1 MQGLENNNIDLKN
14 LPSTPLYPLKKPILT
29 PEQLE
34 QKKKDLIADLNQKSK
49 ELTDLGLL
57 DKLGGFVGYQTDNAK
72 EREKQL
78 TDLKT
83 QALDNKIEFKD
94 LPNALK
100 DDYYN
105 KAETSILNPLKTK
118 NEIAKK
124 DYQKDLQRKAI
135 LQKKSQ
141 ELTESD
147 KELIVNDSGFFNNA
161 LDAITG
167 KSEVEKLKE
176 FKEKEKAKDITKEIQ
191 KAYSAFSNI
200 DKNKDFFSLFS
211 SPDKEAQEKAKQDFE
226 TIAKNLYH
234 FDSVIYNEKNEPFVT
249 KGDKVYKINDG
260 FIDNFTQSLVNN
272 KFSIAG
278 SVAGGITGAKYGKN
292 VGALGLVGGA
302 IAGAALGSTIG
313 AASDAIVT
321 NLALDREN
329 KADEIIR
336 HALSEGALSL
346 ATDTI
351 MLGAGKA
358 IKPLVKAPLKLAE
371 MSMPFQFTK
380 NFFTGNTKR
389 ASEIIENTLSKEQQQ
404 ALKEFSAQFGGET
417 KINQESGKDFL
428 RDKIKS
434 VFKGDENK
442 LKAYD
447 KVKEILTLDNH
458 KEQQQAFIRAIR
470 SDETGN
476 TLAFLV
482 EAANLSPKA
491 NANLKSIL
499 NQTTEN
505 LTKSL
510 KQFDLKDYEIKSVF
524 DNLEQGTK
532 ESYDKALNEIIG
544 KLYDNSYKVNLR
556 ESVQDA
562 TNFEKFLND
571 LKAQGEIDPQAK
583 SFLRQI
589 EENVYNPNGV
599 TYEQLK
605 NSRQLINAYLRNVK
619 DPSTLGYIQKASAN
633 FLKND
638 IDSAIE
644 SLLKQNKSAYE
655 KISELQKS
663 AISDYRDMK
672 QALELVD
679 KAKIRDKNTQESDAI
694 SSLMK
699 IIQGQ
704 GQKDLTN
711 YQALTKGLNQSD
723 KERLE
728 LSMLNRLM
736 EQSLK
741 QDESLKVFDSAQFFN
756 KLNEF
761 KEDVFTT
768 PKAKEYIDIASGFH
782 KLFKNDAKIAESLK
796 PAITKNLSQGL
807 ATSLS
812 GALKYQWT
820 KFTLGTLYRN
830 APDRIL
836 GVKLP
841 KALNEATAGAALKYH
856 LKRALERSHSISD
869 FSKNLEL
876 SAQNAKFSNNTLKII
891 EELNNGVKQA
901 SEEIKA
907 KATKYEKALQELQK
921 IDESK
926 LTKEQ
931 QQVLKVFKGELDP
944 TEIKGIDLNDLYILD
959 QGTRHAT
966 TKKILVKHYGEENT
980 GGLTNDELINMSEVI
995 KNGSVLL
1002 ESFERLK
1009 NGFRYG
1015 YEWENNGVKL
1025 RLVVDD
1031 LNDGNKIFDFYR
1043 NFKDFRDARPQ
1054 PSTSKDNGT
1063 QPITLDENN
1072 PTQKPLKDQEDLLK
1086 NTELNNETTQEVK
1099 NLSPLEQA
1107 NAEKLAKLE
1116 SEAKQS
1122 EQEFL
1127 KAKEQELKRKE
1138 ALKKKLEHERGN
1150 AGNIESQTKI
1160 EVGEDIPTEIQAQIP
1175 KSRVR
1180 LNEREIY
1187 DLDYAIV
1194 KAKDLKPSFTTG
1206 GTQKRTDMN
1215 EEQIKSIAENFD
1227 PKKIFGSGGF
1237 EDLPIILHDGQV
1249 IAGNHRIQGMLNFTP
1264 KSRYIYNKAI
1274 KEYYHIDLKPDE
1286 LLVRVPHQRLDNTEI
1301 NNLAA
1306 SSNQGRFNSESDHA
1320 IAVLSHY
1327 EAKLKE
1333 LDQKLDADSIYS
1345 LKNIVAKNLN
1355 FDKATHPNVGDS
1367 NLALLMFN
1375 MPRTKTQGIE
1385 LLNRW
1390 QKEFSNDIKSYEKVK
1405 KMFVDNAGS
1414 FHNLI
1419 HDMNFPKVSLNAY
1432 LSDIMDRSFANLK
1445 NYQSTSESLKDLSE
1459 KFYKTSSLEMFEK
1472 SDQSVSDISE
1482 ILGGAIARFARFDD
1496 PSKAL
1501 FEALRSDN
1509 IKKGLKDFKIADE
1522 AKDMFNPDS
1531 KEFKDID
1538 IYDFTHYLLMVN
1550 REPNENNPVLNRL
1563 IQAVKDMQKESEKG
1577 IKKPKLETPSEWG
1590 PNYSE
1595 FKNDGLGAINKLLET
1610 KKGFV
1615 AGAFYKE
1622 GLGDIDLVWGNKDY
1636 GLEHILEKRKKQY
1649 KRLGLTPEQ
1658 AKERTNELIKE
1669 IPNIIQ
1675 KGLKKEDKPGY
1686 AVIILNNSKVVLSKF
1701 KGDNELKNHYMIT
1714 SFEVDDNVL
1723 RELETI
1729 ATLSNDY
1736 RDGINYS
1743 ISNLIEPNPTT
1754 NAIKTQELSPLEL
1767 ANAEKLAKLETEKET
1782 KAEAVK
1788 KLNFDEIKKLIDESP
1803 RTGSSM
1809 PILGMQNLNA
1819 EAVEYIQKNHKRIAV
1834 EKIEPSFAK
1843 DLKLKYPDDARAV
1856 IDYQA
1861 INHILKEHKNLAY
1874 EDIANYRGLFKQ
1886 ANETLKLKDNQNR
1899 PVVAS
1904 FNQINEFF
1912 VVVEQ
1917 VSNAKNELMLKTMY
1931 KARGNYKDSLI
1942 YKKTLAKSQNSN

>member
-1 MQGLENNNIDLKN
+1 MGIFSIKELTKLV
-14 LPSTPLYPLKKPILT
+14 LKKTSQELT
-29 PEQLE
+29 QSD
-34 QKKKDLIADLNQKSK
+34 KDLIA
-49 ELTDLGLL
+49 
-57 DKLGGFVGYQTDNAK
+57 
-72 EREKQL
+72 
-78 TDLKT
+78 
-83 QALDNKIEFKD
+83 
-94 LPNALK
+94 
-100 DDYYN
+100 
-105 KAETSILNPLKTK
+105 
-118 NEIAKK
+118 
-124 DYQKDLQRKAI
+124 
-135 LQKKSQ
+135 
-141 ELTESD
+141 
-147 KELIVNDSGFFNNA
+147 NDSGFLNNA
-161 LDAITG
+161 LDAIKGT
-167 KSEVEKLKE
+167 SEAEKLKE
-176 FKEKEKAKDITKEIQ
+176 YKEKEKAKDITKEIQ

-200 DKNKDFFSLFS
+200 DKNKDFFSLFTDT
-211 SPDKEAQEKAKQDFE
+211 DKEAQEKAKQDFE

-234 FDSVIYNEKNEPFVT
+234 FDSVIYNEKNEPFVI

-260 FIDNFTQSLVNN
+260 FIDNFTQTLLNN

-278 SVAGGITGAKYGKN
+278 GITGAIAGTKYGKSA
-292 VGALGLVGGA
+292 GALGLVGGSL
-302 IAGAALGSTIG
+302 AGAALGATTGG
-313 AASDAIVT
+313 AADAVIT

-346 ATDTI
+346 AIDTI
-351 MLGAGKA
+351 TLGASKA
-358 IKPLVKAPLKLAE
+358 IKPLAKAPVKLAE

-389 ASEIIENTLSKEQQQ
+389 ASEIIENTLSKEQQEV
-404 ALKEFSAQFGGET
+404 LKEFSVQFGGET
-417 KINQESGKDFL
+417 KINAESGKDFL
-428 RDKIKS
+428 REKLAS

-447 KVKEILTLDNH
+447 SLKEILTLDNH
-458 KEQQQAFIRAIR
+458 KEQQQAFLRAIR

-476 TLAFLV
+476 TLAFLI

-544 KLYDNSYKVNLR
+544 KLYDDTYKVNLR

-638 IDSAIE
+638 IDNAIE
-644 SLLKQNKSAYE
+644 NLLKQNKSAYE

-679 KAKIRDKNTQESDAI
+679 KANIRDKHTQESDAI
-694 SSLMK
+694 NSLMK
-699 IIQGQ
+699 IIKGQ

-711 YQALTKGLNQSD
+711 YQALTKGLNLQD

-736 EQSLK
+736 KQSLK
-741 QDESLKVFDSAQFFN
+741 QDESVKVFDSTQFLN

-761 KEDVFTT
+761 KDDVFTT

-782 KLFKNDAKIAESLK
+782 RLFKNDAKIAESLK

-807 ATSLS
+807 ATTLS
-812 GALKYQWT
+812 GALRYQWT

-856 LKRALERSHSISD
+856 IKRALERSHSISE
-869 FSKNLEL
+869 FSKNLDL
-876 SAQNAKFSNNTLKII
+876 SAKNAKFSNNTLKII
-891 EELNNGVKQA
+891 EELNNGVKSA
-901 SEEIKA
+901 SEEINKEVKE

-931 QQVLKVFKGELDP
+931 KQVLKVFKGELDQ

-959 QGTRHAT
+959 QGTRHAGA
-966 TKKILVKHYGEENT
+966 KKILVKHYGVENT
-980 GGLTNDELINMSEVI
+980 GGLTNDELLNMSEVI

-1009 NGFRYG
+1009 NGFRYA

-1031 LNDGNKIFDFYR
+1031 LNDGNKIFDFYSDR
-1043 NFKDFRDARPQ
+1043 NFTDFRDARPQ

-1072 PTQKPLKDQEDLLK
+1072 PTPKPLNSQEDLLK
-1086 NTELNNETTQEVK
+1086 NTELHNETTPK
-1099 NLSPLEQA
+1099 PTNLSPLEQA
-1107 NAEKLAKLE
+1107 KAEKLAKLQRE
-1116 SEAKQS
+1116 QEQS

-1127 KAKEQELKRKE
+1127 NAKEQEKQRKE

-1160 EVGEDIPTEIQAQIP
+1160 EVGEDIPTEIQERIP

-1187 DLDYAIV
+1187 DLNYAIV

-1274 KEYYHIDLKPDE
+1274 KEYYHIDLQPDE
-1286 LLVRVPHQRLDNTEI
+1286 LLVCVPHKRLNNTEI

-1333 LDQKLDADSIYS
+1333 LEKKLDADSIYS

-1355 FDKATHPNVGDS
+1355 FDKATHPSVGDS
-1367 NLALLMFN
+1367 NSALLMFN

-1390 QKEFSNDIKSYEKVK
+1390 HKVFSNDIKSYEKVK

-1419 HDMNFPKVSLNAY
+1419 HDMNFPNVSLNAY

-1459 KFYKTSSLEMFEK
+1459 KFYKTSSLDMFEK
-1472 SDQSVSDISE
+1472 SDQATSDISE

-1501 FEALRSDN
+1501 FEALKSDN
-1509 IKKGLKDFKIADE
+1509 IKKGLKDYKIADVT
-1522 AKDMFNPDS
+1522 KDMFDPKS

-1550 REPNENNPVLNRL
+1550 REPNENNPTLNRL

-1577 IKKPKLETPSEWG
+1577 IKQKLDTPSEV
-1590 PNYSE
+1590 
-1595 FKNDGLGAINKLLET
+1595 KNDRN
-1610 KKGFV
+1610 
-1615 AGAFYKE
+1615 
-1622 GLGDIDLVWGNKDY
+1622 
-1636 GLEHILEKRKKQY
+1636 
-1649 KRLGLTPEQ
+1649 
-1658 AKERTNELIKE
+1658 
-1669 IPNIIQ
+1669 
-1675 KGLKKEDKPGY
+1675 
-1686 AVIILNNSKVVLSKF
+1686 
-1701 KGDNELKNHYMIT
+1701 
-1714 SFEVDDNVL
+1714 
-1723 RELETI
+1723 
-1729 ATLSNDY
+1729 
-1736 RDGINYS
+1736 
-1743 ISNLIEPNPTT
+1743 
-1754 NAIKTQELSPLEL
+1754 
-1767 ANAEKLAKLETEKET
+1767 
-1782 KAEAVK
+1782 
-1788 KLNFDEIKKLIDESP
+1788 
-1803 RTGSSM
+1803 
-1809 PILGMQNLNA
+1809 
-1819 EAVEYIQKNHKRIAV
+1819 
-1834 EKIEPSFAK
+1834 
-1843 DLKLKYPDDARAV
+1843 
-1856 IDYQA
+1856 
-1861 INHILKEHKNLAY
+1861 
-1874 EDIANYRGLFKQ
+1874 
-1886 ANETLKLKDNQNR
+1886 
-1899 PVVAS
+1899 
-1904 FNQINEFF
+1904 
-1912 VVVEQ
+1912 
-1917 VSNAKNELMLKTMY
+1917 
-1931 KARGNYKDSLI
+1931 
-1942 YKKTLAKSQNSN
+1942 